1 MQAGPGGQQ
10 RRRLTARRAVRLSC
24 PASRRRPSIFLF
36 PLLSPPSPVSKEA
49 KVALLAVVALVAL
62 FVGFR
67 FLKGSNVFSSDRTF
81 YTVYDNVDG
90 LNDGAAV
97 LLNGVAV
104 GQVKKRELMPEQ
116 GNRVRVSI
124 EVRKDVEVGD
134 STLASLS
141 GSLLGS
147 KSVTLIQGR
156 NTKIFTGGE
165 ELRSYH
171 AASLTDAF
179 QAKALPV
186 LGTVDSTLIRVN
198 QFLSKEARLSLQQT
212 LLNSQATTEALRNML
227 VMNQRNINQIT
238 TNMAALSS
246 SLAVTERK
254 FDQVAT
260 NLALI
265 TDTLKRAPL
274 AKTVRDLNTTVAQ
287 TQSAIRGLNQQLT
300 STKGSLGKLL
310 NDDSLYTN
318 LNATSASANALLV
331 DLKANPKRYVHFSV
345 FGGGDKEKKKTESE
359 VKPDG
364 TRKRETKTVTQQTT
378 TPVDTAVRP

>member
-1 MQAGPGGQQ
+1 M
-10 RRRLTARRAVRLSC
+10 
-24 PASRRRPSIFLF
+24 
-36 PLLSPPSPVSKEA
+36 
-49 KVALLAVVALVAL
+49 AL

-81 YTVYDNVDG
+81 YTTFRNVDG

-97 LLNGVAV
+97 LLNGVPV
-104 GQVKKRELMPEQ
+104 GQVKSRELVLGQ
-116 GNRVRVSI
+116 RNQVRVALEI
-124 EVRKDVEVGD
+124 QKRVEVGD
-134 STLASLS
+134 STLAVLG

-147 KSVTLIQGR
+147 KTIDLRQGR
-156 NTKIFTGGE
+156 NTKIFDGGE
-165 ELRSYH
+165 EIR
-171 AASLTDAF
+171 AFAPASITDAF
-179 QAKALPV
+179 QAKAGSV
-186 LGTVDSTLIRVN
+186 LGTADSTLIKVN

-212 LLNSQATTEALRNML
+212 LLNSQATTEALRNLL
-227 VMNQRNINQIT
+227 VANQRNINQIT
-238 TNMAALSS
+238 TNMAKLSS
-246 SLAVTERK
+246 SLTVTERK

-274 AKTVRDLNTTVAQ
+274 AKTVRDLNTTVGQAQ
-287 TQSAIRGLNQQLT
+287 VAMKQLNQSLT
-300 STKGSLGKLL
+300 TTKGSLGKLI

-345 FGGGDKEKKKTESE
+345 FGGGGKEKKKTETE
-359 VKPDG
+359 RKPDG
-364 TRKRETKTVTQQTT
+364 SVERETKTVTQQTT

>member
-1 MQAGPGGQQ
+1 M
-10 RRRLTARRAVRLSC
+10 
-24 PASRRRPSIFLF
+24 
-36 PLLSPPSPVSKEA
+36 SKEA

>member
-1 MQAGPGGQQ
+1 M
-10 RRRLTARRAVRLSC
+10 
-24 PASRRRPSIFLF
+24 
-36 PLLSPPSPVSKEA
+36 SKEA

-62 FVGFR
+62 FFGFR
-67 FLKGSNVFSSDRTF
+67 FLKGSNIFSSDRTF
-81 YTVYDNVDG
+81 YATYDNVDG
-90 LNDGAAV
+90 LNSGAPV
-97 LLNGVAV
+97 MLNGIKI
-104 GQVKKRELMPEQ
+104 GQVKNLELLPES
-116 GNRVRVSI
+116 GNRIRVAL
-124 EVRKDVEVGD
+124 EVEKRVEVGD

-147 KSVTLIQGR
+147 KTITLIQGR
-156 NTKIFTGGE
+156 NTKIFNGGE
-165 ELRSYH
+165 DLRSYH
-171 AASLTDAF
+171 AASITDAF
-179 QAKALPV
+179 QARALPV
-186 LGTVDSTLIRVN
+186 LGTVDSTLLKVN

-227 VMNQRNINQIT
+227 VANQRNINQIT
-238 TNMAALSS
+238 TNMAKLSS

-274 AKTVRDLNTTVAQ
+274 AKTVRDLNTTVGQAQ
-287 TQSAIRGLNQQLT
+287 VAMKQLNQSLT
-300 STKGSLGKLL
+300 TTKGSLGKLI

-345 FGGGDKEKKKTESE
+345 FGGGGKEKKKSETE
-359 VKPDG
+359 VKKDG
-364 TRKRETKTVTQQTT
+364 SVERETKTVTQQPAA
-378 TPVDTAVRP
+378 PVDTAVRP

>member
-1 MQAGPGGQQ
+1 M
-10 RRRLTARRAVRLSC
+10 
-24 PASRRRPSIFLF
+24 
-36 PLLSPPSPVSKEA
+36 SKEA

-67 FLKGSNVFSSDRTF
+67 FLKGSNLFSSDRTF

-90 LNDGAAV
+90 LNSGAPV
-97 LLNGVAV
+97 MFNGVKV
-104 GQVKKRELMPEQ
+104 GQVKNLELASDR
-116 GNRVRVSI
+116 GNRIRVSLEI
-124 EVRKDVEVGD
+124 EKRVEVGD
-134 STLASLS
+134 STVASLS

-147 KSVTLIQGR
+147 KTITLLQGR
-156 NTKIFTGGE
+156 NTKIFGGGE
-165 ELRSYH
+165 EIRSYH
-171 AASLTDAF
+171 AASITDAF

-186 LGTVDSTLIRVN
+186 LGTVDSTLLKVN

-212 LLNSQATTEALRNML
+212 LLNSQATTEALRNLL
-227 VMNQRNINQIT
+227 VANQRNINQIT
-238 TNMAALSS
+238 SNMARLSAD
-246 SLAVTERK
+246 LAVTERK
-254 FDQVAT
+254 FDAVAS

-274 AKTVRDLNTTVAQ
+274 AKTVRDMNTAVAQ
-287 TQSAIRGLNQQLT
+287 TQATIKGLNQQLN

-345 FGGGDKEKKKTESE
+345 FGGGGKEKKKIETE

-364 TRKRETKTVTQQTT
+364 TRTRETKTVTQQPAA
-378 TPVDTAVRP
+378 PVDTAVRP

>member
-1 MQAGPGGQQ
+1 M
-10 RRRLTARRAVRLSC
+10 
-24 PASRRRPSIFLF
+24 
-36 PLLSPPSPVSKEA
+36 SKEA

-81 YTVYDNVDG
+81 YAVYDNVDG

-104 GQVKKRELMPEQ
+104 GQVKKRELLPAQ
-116 GNRVRVSI
+116 ANKVRVSLEI
-124 EVRKDVEVGD
+124 RKDVEVGD

-147 KSVTLIQGR
+147 KSVTLLQGR
-156 NTKIFTGGE
+156 NTKIFEGGE

-212 LLNSQATTEALRNML
+212 LLNSQATTEALRNLL
-227 VMNQRNINQIT
+227 VANQRNINRIT
-238 TNMAALSS
+238 TNMAELSS

-254 FDQVAT
+254 FDAVAT

-287 TQSAIRGLNQQLT
+287 TQATIKGLNQQLN
-300 STKGSLGKLL
+300 STKGSLGLLL

-345 FGGGDKEKKKTESE
+345 FGGGGKEKKKSESE

-364 TRKRETKTVTQQTT
+364 TRKRETKTVTQQTSPA
-378 TPVDTAVRP
+378 PVDTAVRP